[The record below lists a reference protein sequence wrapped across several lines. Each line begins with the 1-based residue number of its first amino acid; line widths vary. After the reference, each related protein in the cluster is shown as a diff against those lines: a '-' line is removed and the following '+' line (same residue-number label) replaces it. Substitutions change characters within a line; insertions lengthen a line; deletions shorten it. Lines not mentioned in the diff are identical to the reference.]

1 MTFWQKLVSG
11 DHHRKTRLHDEKGN
25 LVDLGGLPYAVPA
38 FLSALTKILLNRR
51 PLRPMISYRAQ
62 RRIEGLLEP
71 SWVIAE
77 FGSGFSAPWF
87 ARRCAF
93 LLSIEDNPV
102 WHERV
107 GFLLA
112 RNEIMNVRH
121 KLRDKTSYA
130 SLDDYP
136 RNFFDFV
143 LIDGSDRAGCVA
155 AAISRLKPG
164 GWIYLDNTDKDIT
177 TTDGDLRRAE
187 ATLIAAAR
195 ERGGTL
201 VYYTDFSPT
210 NFFAEQGLLA
220 RL

>member
-1 MTFWQKLVSG
+1 
-11 DHHRKTRLHDEKGN
+11 DA
-25 LVDLGGLPYAVPA
+25 GGLPYAILA
-38 FLSALTKILLNRR
+38 FLSALVKILLNRR

-62 RRIEGLLEP
+62 RKIETLLRP
-71 SWVIAE
+71 DWVVAE
-77 FGSGFSAPWF
+77 FGSGFSTPWL

-93 LLSIEDNPV
+93 LLSIEDNPA

-107 GFLLA
+107 ESLLA
-112 RNEIMNVRH
+112 RNKIANVRH
-121 KLRDKTSYA
+121 ELRDKASYA

-136 RNFFDFV
+136 RDFFDFI

-155 AAISRLKPG
+155 AATSRLKPG
-164 GWIYLDNTDKDIT
+164 GWIYLDNTDKDMT

-187 ATLIAAAR
+187 SALIAAVR